1 MYENRS
7 FEISYKLVRNV
18 VLIAVVITVI
28 SVIGKASA
36 HGVGL
41 GRQASSGY
49 SIEVR

>member
-7 FEISYKLVRNV
+7 FEISYKLIRNV

-36 HGVGL
+36 HSVSYIPSTAYTVEA
-41 GRQASSGY
+41 R
-49 SIEVR
+49 

>member
-36 HGVGL
+36 
-41 GRQASSGY
+41 QSINFSQPSGY
-49 SIEVR
+49 TIEAR

>member
-36 HGVGL
+36 HSGSYL
-41 GRQASSGY
+41 PSASY
-49 SIEVR
+49 TVEAR

>member
-7 FEISYKLVRNV
+7 FEISYKLIRNV

-36 HGVGL
+36 HEMSAAAQQSVYMVEA
-41 GRQASSGY
+41 R
-49 SIEVR
+49 

>member
-36 HGVGL
+36 QVGTVEHM
-41 GRQASSGY
+41 GGAYIVEAR
-49 SIEVR
+49 

>member
-36 HGVGL
+36 HSVSFG
-41 GRQASSGY
+41 QHSGY
-49 SIEVR
+49 TIEVR

>member
-7 FEISYKLVRNV
+7 FEISYKLIRNV

-36 HGVGL
+36 HGMSAAEQPSVYMVEA
-41 GRQASSGY
+41 R
-49 SIEVR
+49 